1 MNEITGMFDDYLR
14 QYGSIDI
21 AESEFKKNIHEDRD
35 LHEAYREWCHMVGSS
50 EKNGFR
56 DYCEEILSSQDEVGR
71 TLSDNEDDNF

>member
-1 MNEITGMFDDYLR
+1 MNESTGTFDDYLR

-56 DYCEEILSSQDEVGR
+56 DYCEEILSSQDDVWQ